1 VTYRKPTPFIRQ
13 IPARAKALATILLI
27 FLGILAPGCIMAP
40 ALAQSSPSQGVFIPK
55 LFDPNNR
62 LVAPNPGEVK
72 PIRFLT
78 ADDYP
83 PFEFIGADG
92 SLVGYNVDVARAICE
107 ELKVSCT
114 IQPRRWDN
122 LLDAL
127 TAKDGDAIIASMKET
142 PAAKKKA
149 RFTAPYYLTPA
160 RFVILA
166 GSKKPDAEPEGLRGM
181 TIGVLAQ
188 SAHEAFLRA
197 FFTRSKIE
205 TFPNRWA
212 LMEALR
218 AKKIDLAFGDAISLA
233 VWMNGRQAENCCVF
247 VGGPYLEPEYFGHGV
262 GIAVRPEDDAL
273 RKALNWALERLEER
287 GVLTELYLKYFP
299 IGIY

>member
-1 VTYRKPTPFIRQ
+1 MTYRKPTPFIRQ
-13 IPARAKALATILLI
+13 IPAKAKALAASLLI
-27 FLGILAPGCIMAP
+27 FLEILATSCMMGP
-40 ALAQSSPSQGVFIPK
+40 ALAQTSPSHGVFIPK

-62 LVAPNPGEVK
+62 LVAPDLANVK
-72 PIRFLT
+72 TIRFLT

-92 SLVGYNVDVARAICE
+92 NLAGYNVDVARAICE
-107 ELKVSCT
+107 QLKISCT

-122 LLDAL
+122 LLAAL
-127 TAKDGDAIIASMKET
+127 TAKDGDAVIASMKET
-142 PAAKKKA
+142 PAAREKA
-149 RFTAPYYLTPA
+149 RFTLPYYLTPA

-166 GSKKPDAEPEGLRGM
+166 GSKKPSAEPEGLRGK
-181 TIGVLAQ
+181 TIGVLAH

-197 FFTRSKIE
+197 FFSRSKIE
-205 TFPNRWA
+205 TFPNRWK

-218 AKKIDLAFGDAISLA
+218 AKKIDLAFGDAISLG
-233 VWMNGRQAENCCVF
+233 VWMNGRQAENCCAF

-262 GIAVRPEDDAL
+262 GIAVRPGDDAL
-273 RKALNWALERLEER
+273 REALNWALQRLEER

>member
-1 VTYRKPTPFIRQ
+1 MTYRKPTPFIRQ
-13 IPARAKALATILLI
+13 IAARAKALAFILLI
-27 FLGILAPGCIMAP
+27 FLEILAPGCMNGPAMAQTAP
-40 ALAQSSPSQGVFIPK
+40 AHGVFIPK

-62 LVAPNPGEVK
+62 LVAPSPGSVK

-83 PFEFIGADG
+83 PFEFMGADG
-92 SLVGYNVDVARAICE
+92 NLAGYNVDVARAICE
-107 ELKVSCT
+107 ELKISCT

-142 PAAKKKA
+142 PEARKKA

-166 GSKKPDAEPEGLRGM
+166 GSKKPDAVPDGLRGK
-181 TIGVLAQ
+181 TIGVLAH

-197 FFTRSKIE
+197 FFARSKIE
-205 TFPNRWA
+205 TFPNRDK

-218 AKKIDLAFGDAISLA
+218 GKKIALAFGDAISLA
-233 VWMNGRQAENCCVF
+233 IWMNGRRADNCCVF

-262 GIAVRPEDDAL
+262 GIAVRPGDNAL
-273 RKALNWALERLEER
+273 REALNYALQRLEES